1 MRSGGAQRRSGRG
14 RLPSVRER
22 DDEVDLIIDAWSRR
36 LPEVDLTPL
45 DVMSRLRRVSNRLG
59 RLRAS
64 AFEGAGLAVWEFD
77 VLAALGRAEPP
88 YELSPAQLIEA
99 TMIGSAAMTN
109 RLDNLSRRG
118 LIERRP
124 NPRDGRSVLVRL
136 TVDGGQR
143 ADDAMRRLAEREAEE
158 LRGLSREE
166 QATLAGL
173 LRRLA
178 KDPEQE
184 PDE

>member
-1 MRSGGAQRRSGRG
+1 M
-14 RLPSVRER
+14 LPSVSER
-22 DDEVDLIIDAWSRR
+22 DDEVDLLIDAWSRR
-36 LPEVDLTPL
+36 LPDVDLTPL

-59 RLRAS
+59 RLRAG
-64 AFEGAGLAVWEFD
+64 AFSGAGLAAWEFD
-77 VLAALGRAEPP
+77 VLAALRRAEPP
-88 YELSPAQLIEA
+88 HELSPAQLIAA

-118 LIERRP
+118 FVDRRP

-136 TVDGGQR
+136 TPDGMVR
-143 ADDAMRRLAEREAEE
+143 VDDAMRRLAQREAEE
-158 LRGLSREE
+158 LSGLTREE

-178 KDPEQE
+178 DPG
-184 PDE
+184 

>member
-1 MRSGGAQRRSGRG
+1 M
-14 RLPSVRER
+14 RER

-64 AFEGAGLAVWEFD
+64 AFGGAGLAVWEFD

-88 YELSPAQLIEA
+88 HELSPAQLIEA

-136 TVDGGQR
+136 TADGGER

-178 KDPEQE
+178 KNPEQE

>member
-1 MRSGGAQRRSGRG
+1 MPASMSDRSD
-14 RLPSVRER
+14 R

-36 LPEVDLTPL
+36 LPGVDLTPL

-59 RLRAS
+59 RLRAN
-64 AFEGAGLAVWEFD
+64 AFSGAGLAVWEFD
-77 VLAALGRAEPP
+77 VLAALRREEPP
-88 YELSPAQLIEA
+88 HELSPAQLIEA

-109 RLDNLSRRG
+109 RLDNLTRRE
-118 LIERRP
+118 LVERRP

-136 TVDGGQR
+136 TADGATR
-143 ADDAMRRLAEREAEE
+143 VDDAMRRLAEHEAEE

-173 LRRLA
+173 LRRLVHDA
-178 KDPEQE
+178 E
-184 PDE
+184 

>member
-1 MRSGGAQRRSGRG
+1 MPGSMSERSD
-14 RLPSVRER
+14 R

-36 LPEVDLTPL
+36 LPGVDLTPL

-59 RLRAS
+59 RLRAT
-64 AFEGAGLAVWEFD
+64 AFSGAGLAVWEFD
-77 VLAALGRAEPP
+77 VLAALRREEPP
-88 YELSPAQLIEA
+88 HELNPAQLIEA

-118 LIERRP
+118 LVERRP

-136 TVDGGQR
+136 TPDGATR
-143 ADDAMRRLAEREAEE
+143 VDDAMRRLAEREAEE

-178 KDPEQE
+178 QSAE
-184 PDE
+184 

>member
-1 MRSGGAQRRSGRG
+1 VFACSPEAGYRDDM
-14 RLPSVRER
+14 PESVNSRDDR

-36 LPEVDLTPL
+36 LPGVDLTPL
-45 DVMSRLRRVSNRLG
+45 DVMSRLRRVANRLG

-64 AFEGAGLAVWEFD
+64 AFSGAGLAAWEFD

-88 YELSPAQLIEA
+88 HELSPAQLIEA

-109 RLDNLSRRG
+109 RLDNLVRRG
-118 LIERRP
+118 LVERLP
-124 NPRDGRSVLVRL
+124 NPRDGRSVLVWL
-136 TVDGGQR
+136 TPDGATR
-143 ADDAMRRLAEREAEE
+143 VDDAMRRLAEREAEE

-166 QATLAGL
+166 QATLARL

-178 KDPEQE
+178 QE
-184 PDE
+184 AE